1 MVNIIMRIGIDATAL
16 PAQPVGVG
24 NYIIQFVKALAK
36 MDIDYELIVFAQ
48 KGKRDLFDIPNDE
61 NLHWVIVPDKSPMY
75 RLIWEQTTFPRL
87 VHRAEVDLLHSLH
100 YTQPVRLGCPSIV
113 TIHDM
118 TFFLFPDLHTR
129 SKRLFFPFAI
139 RSSVRRADALIAIS
153 ESTRQDSIRL
163 LGVSPQKIFT
173 TQLGIT
179 DEFRVVKDNEL
190 LAKVRKK
197 YDLPEEFVLYVGL
210 VEPRKNIPFLIR
222 AYKSLADEGIKHN
235 LVIVG
240 RIGWMYQEVFKQ
252 IEELGLEGRVQFT
265 GYLPQDDLPM
275 VYNLASLFVYP
286 TKYEGFGLPALEA
299 MACGTPVV
307 TTAISSL
314 PEIVGDAGMLIPPGD
329 EQALASAMAEVLHDS
344 TLFNQLRTRGLQ
356 RSEHFTWER
365 TAQQTLKVY
374 QQVLMGK

>member
-1 MVNIIMRIGIDATAL
+1 MRIGIDATAL
-16 PAQPVGVG
+16 PEQPVGAG
-24 NYIIQFVKALAK
+24 NYIIQLVTAYAK
-36 MDIDYELIVFAQ
+36 MDLDFEFLVYVQ
-48 KGKRDLFDIPNDE
+48 KNKRDLFDIPNNE
-61 NLHWVIVPDKSPMY
+61 NLRWEIVSDKSPMK

-87 VHRAEVDLLHSLH
+87 VQRSDLALLHSLH
-100 YTQPVRLGCPSIV
+100 YTQPVRLGCRSVV

-129 SKRLFFPFAI
+129 SKRMFFPFAI

-179 DEFRVVKDNEL
+179 EEFRVVTDNVL
-190 LAKVRKK
+190 LSKVLQQ
-197 YDLPEEFVLYVGL
+197 YDLPEAFVLYVGL

-222 AYKSLADEGIKHN
+222 AYKSLVDEGIKHN

-252 IEELGLEGRVQFT
+252 IEELGLEDRVQFT
-265 GYLPQDDLPM
+265 GYMPQDDLPM

-329 EQALASAMAEVLHDS
+329 EQALAGAMAKVLSDS
-344 TLFNQLRTRGLQ
+344 TLYNQLRTRGLQ

-365 TAQQTLKVY
+365 TAQGTLKVY

>member
-1 MVNIIMRIGIDATAL
+1 MVKIIMRIGIDATAL
-16 PAQPVGVG
+16 PAQPVGAG

-48 KGKRDLFDIPNDE
+48 KSKRDLFDIPNDE

-100 YTQPVRLGCPSIV
+100 YTQPIRLGCPSIV

-179 DEFRVVKDNEL
+179 DEFRVVKDKEL
-190 LAKVRKK
+190 LAKVREK

-222 AYKSLADEGIKHN
+222 AFKSLADEGIKHN

-314 PEIVGDAGMLIPPGD
+314 PEIVGDAGILIPPGD

>member
-1 MVNIIMRIGIDATAL
+1 MVKIIMRIGIDATAL
-16 PAQPVGVG
+16 PAQPVGAG

-48 KGKRDLFDIPNDE
+48 KSKRDLFDIPNDE

-87 VHRAEVDLLHSLH
+87 VHRAEVDILHSLH
-100 YTQPVRLGCPSIV
+100 YTQPIRLGCPSIV

-190 LAKVRKK
+190 LASVREK

>member
-1 MVNIIMRIGIDATAL
+1 MVKMVRRIGIDATAL
-16 PAQPVGVG
+16 PTQPVGAG

-36 MDIDYELIVFAQ
+36 MDLDYEIVVFAQ
-48 KGKRDLFDIPNDE
+48 KSKRDLFDIPNDE

-87 VHRAEVDLLHSLH
+87 VRRAELDLLHSLH
-100 YTQPVRLGCPSIV
+100 YTQPVLLGCPSIV

-129 SKRLFFPFAI
+129 SKRMFFPFAI

-190 LAKVRKK
+190 LVKVREK
-197 YDLPEEFVLYVGL
+197 YDLPEAFVLYVGL

-222 AYKSLADEGIKHN
+222 AYKSLVDEGIKHN

-240 RIGWMYQEVFKQ
+240 RIGWMSQEVFKQ
-252 IEELGLEGRVQFT
+252 IEELGLEDRVQFT
-265 GYLPQDDLPM
+265 GYMPQDDLPM

-329 EQALASAMAEVLHDS
+329 EQALAGAMAEVLSDPS
-344 TLFNQLRTRGLQ
+344 LYNQLRTRGLQ

-365 TAQQTLKVY
+365 TAQETLKVY

>member
-1 MVNIIMRIGIDATAL
+1 MRIGIDATAL

-163 LGVSPQKIFT
+163 LGVSPQKVFT

>member
-1 MVNIIMRIGIDATAL
+1 MVKIIMRIGIDATAL

-48 KGKRDLFDIPNDE
+48 KSKRDLFDIPNDE

-75 RLIWEQTTFPRL
+75 RLIWEQTTFPKL

-100 YTQPVRLGCPSIV
+100 YTQPIRLGCPSIV

-190 LAKVRKK
+190 LAKVREK

-314 PEIVGDAGMLIPPGD
+314 PEIVGDAGLLIPPGD

>member
-1 MVNIIMRIGIDATAL
+1 
-16 PAQPVGVG
+16 
-24 NYIIQFVKALAK
+24 
-36 MDIDYELIVFAQ
+36 
-48 KGKRDLFDIPNDE
+48 
-61 NLHWVIVPDKSPMY
+61 
-75 RLIWEQTTFPRL
+75 
-87 VHRAEVDLLHSLH
+87 
-100 YTQPVRLGCPSIV
+100 
-113 TIHDM
+113 M

-190 LAKVRKK
+190 LASVREK